1 MLTLVC
7 SKQPLL
13 ELRGARGLG
22 RIAFKAPF
30 YCPDPNKVLCQTKA
44 EIAQAGGITTL
55 IGTPCFRALPPFP
68 GPCTLIPARS
78 QPPLLPHMTHHSA
91 SQAIFS

>member
-1 MLTLVC
+1 MQAMLTLVS

-30 YCPDPNKVLCQTKA
+30 YCPTPNKVVVQTKA
-44 EIAQAGGITTL
+44 EIAQAGGITAL
-55 IGTPCFRALPPFP
+55 IGVPHHTSLHH
-68 GPCTLIPARS
+68 LW
-78 QPPLLPHMTHHSA
+78 HMTA
-91 SQAIFS
+91 TTNQAPQ

>member
-1 MLTLVC
+1 MLTLTV

-30 YCPDPNKVLCQTKA
+30 YCTNANRTLLDTKA
-44 EIAQAGGITTL
+44 EIAQAGGVQAL
-55 IGTPCFRALPPFP
+55 IGML
-68 GPCTLIPARS
+68 L
-78 QPPLLPHMTHHSA
+78 PLLGLLMTALHYR
-91 SQAIFS
+91 IPRLP

>member
-1 MLTLVC
+1 MLTLVS

-30 YCPDPNKVLCQTKA
+30 YCPTANKVVVQTKA
-44 EIAQAGGITTL
+44 EIAQAGGITAL
-55 IGTPCFRALPPFP
+55 IGVPCHTSFHH
-68 GPCTLIPARS
+68 
-78 QPPLLPHMTHHSA
+78 LLHRTA
-91 SQAIFS
+91 T